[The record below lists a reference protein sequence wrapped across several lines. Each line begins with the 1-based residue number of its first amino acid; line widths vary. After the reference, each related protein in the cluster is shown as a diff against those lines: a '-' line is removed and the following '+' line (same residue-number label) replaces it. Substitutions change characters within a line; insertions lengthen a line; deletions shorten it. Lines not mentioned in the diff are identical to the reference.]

1 VAPSRLATIRNAVL
15 VASAK
20 TIAKYGPGIVH
31 GPDSLLVYRLIIYFV
46 VTMLGCLVRLVLG
59 QPKPPAPAAPALRQR
74 AGRKTLRTARA
85 RTAGRSPKR
94 KKPND
99 TR

>member
-1 VAPSRLATIRNAVL
+1 VL

-20 TIAKYGPGIVH
+20 TIAKYGPGIVD
-31 GPDSLLVYRLIIYFV
+31 GPDSLLKYRLIVYFV
-46 VTMLGCLVRLVLG
+46 VTMLASLVRLVLG
-59 QPKPPAPAAPALRQR
+59 PPKPPAPAPPAPRQR
-74 AGRKTLRTARA
+74 RRRKTLPLARA